1 MDTPQLNPRRQVA
14 LILLAFAVTLPGVI
28 LKLAVG
34 HPAPVLAAILYGI
47 AIVGAAFMI
56 SWAAEIIQLDV
67 GGGLALALLA
77 LIAVL
82 PEYAVDFVLTADAGR
97 EFAATGAAERFGPL
111 ALANMTG
118 ANQLLIGF
126 GWPLVILLGTWRV
139 RRTRS
144 TPELAEL
151 ATPDAVNLTRAQS
164 VDIAYLAIA
173 SIYGMTLFLKKT
185 LSPFDAVVLVGIYV
199 AYMIRLSKATPG
211 VPHLVGP
218 SAYIGGMPKA
228 RRRVINYVLF
238 AVAAAVIVIVAEP
251 FAESL
256 QELGQE
262 LGISQFLLIKWLA
275 PLASEAPELLIAT
288 LFAWR
293 LAARTGIGALI
304 SSKVNQWTLLV
315 GTLPLVFMIFAG
327 QIHGL
332 PLNEVQ
338 RDELWV
344 TATQSV
350 FAVAIIAGR
359 SVSRKEAGVMLALFG
374 VQLAES
380 WLATPSVGIIS
391 EEIAAGARIG
401 VGVMFLLAAAWVLRR
416 EFRVFVKVVSDGFR
430 APWSELEATTD
441 PEPPPFPHGASST

>member
-1 MDTPQLNPRRQVA
+1 METSQLNPTRQITLMAV
-14 LILLAFAVTLPGVI
+14 AFAVTLPGVF
-28 LKLAVG
+28 LRLTPN
-34 HPAPVLAAILYGI
+34 HHNPYLAAVLFGA

-97 EFAATGAAERFGPL
+97 EFAETGAADQSGPL

-139 RRTRS
+139 RRTR
-144 TPELAEL
+144 
-151 ATPDAVNLTRAQS
+151 ATPRHAEMATPTTVNLARSQS

-173 SIYGMTLFLKKT
+173 SIYGMTLFLKDT
-185 LSPFDAVVLVGIYV
+185 LTPVDAVVLVGIYV
-199 AYMIRLSKATPG
+199 AYMIRLSGASPG
-211 VPHLVGP
+211 EPHLVGP
-218 SAYIGGMPKA
+218 SAYVASLPKRT
-228 RRRVINYVLF
+228 RRIVNYVLF
-238 AVAAAVIVIVAEP
+238 AISAAVIVLVAEP

-256 QELGQE
+256 KELGRE
-262 LGISQFLLIKWLA
+262 IGISEFLLIKWLA
-275 PLASEAPELLIAT
+275 PLASEAPELIIAT

-315 GTLPLVFMIFAG
+315 GTLPIVFMAFAG

-350 FAVAIIAGR
+350 FAVAVIASR
-359 SVSRKEAGVMLALFG
+359 SMSRREAWAMLGLFA
-374 VQLAES
+374 VQLSES
-380 WLATPSVGIIS
+380 WLAEVGVVS
-391 EEIAAGARIG
+391 EGVAAAARIG
-401 VGVMFLLAAAWVLRR
+401 VGVMFLLAAAWVLRKD
-416 EFRVFVKVVSDGFR
+416 FRVFVRVLRDGFR
-430 APWSELEATTD
+430 TPWAELEARAD
-441 PEPPPFPHGASST
+441 HP

>member
-1 MDTPQLNPRRQVA
+1 MVA
-14 LILLAFAVTLPGVI
+14 AFGITIPGIAIRLAADHPDPLLAALF
-28 LKLAVG
+28 
-34 HPAPVLAAILYGI
+34 YGM

-56 SWAAEIIQLDV
+56 SWAAEVIQLDV
-67 GGGLALALLA
+67 GGGLALAILA

-97 EFAATGAAERFGPL
+97 EFADTGAADRYGPL

-118 ANQLLIGF
+118 ANQLLIGV

-139 RRTRS
+139 KRTRS
-144 TPELAEL
+144 APEVAEL
-151 ATPDAVNLTRAQS
+151 ATPTTVSLTREQS

-173 SIYGMTLFLKKT
+173 SVYGMTLFLKET
-185 LSPFDAVVLVGIYV
+185 LGPIDAVILVGIYV
-199 AYMIRLSKATPG
+199 AYMVRLSGATPG
-211 VPHLVGP
+211 DPHLVGP
-218 SAYIGGMPKA
+218 SAYLATLPTRT
-228 RRRVINYVLF
+228 RRIMNYTLF
-238 AVAAAVIVIVAEP
+238 AVSAAVIVLVAEP

-256 QELGQE
+256 IELGE
-262 LGISQFLLIKWLA
+262 TLGIDEFLLLKWLA
-275 PLASEAPELLIAT
+275 PFASEAPELLIAT

-327 QIHGL
+327 ELTGL

-350 FAVAIIAGR
+350 FALAIIASR
-359 SVSRKEAGVMLALFG
+359 SVSRREAWAMLSLFG
-374 VQLAES
+374 VQFAES
-380 WLATPSVGIIS
+380 WLAEAGVIS
-391 EEIAAGARIG
+391 EDVAAGARIG
-401 VGVMFLLAAAWVLRR
+401 VGVMFLLAAAWVLRGG
-416 EFRVFVKVVSDGFR
+416 FRRFGRVLRDGFR
-430 APWSELEATTD
+430 APWSDLESRKAD
-441 PEPPPFPHGASST
+441 VH

>member
-1 MDTPQLNPRRQVA
+1 METHQLRPGRQIA
-14 LILLAFAVTLPGVI
+14 LIALAFLVTLPGVI
-28 LKLAVG
+28 LKLTSDHAD
-34 HPAPVLAAILYGI
+34 PLLSAILFGA

-67 GGGLALALLA
+67 GGGLALAILA

-97 EFAATGAAERFGPL
+97 EFAETGAADVNGPL

-139 RRTRS
+139 RRTR
-144 TPELAEL
+144 
-151 ATPDAVNLTRAQS
+151 ATPDAAEMATPTTINLSRSQS

-173 SIYGMTLFLKKT
+173 SIYGMSLFLKST
-185 LSPFDAVVLVGIYV
+185 LSPIDAVILVGIYV
-199 AYMIRLSKATPG
+199 AYMIRLAGATPG
-211 VPHLVGP
+211 EPHLVGP
-218 SAYIGGMPKA
+218 SAYIGTMPKA
-228 RRRVINYVLF
+228 RRRLVNYVLF
-238 AVAAAVIVIVAEP
+238 ALSATVIVIVAEP

-256 QELGQE
+256 KELGRD
-262 LGISQFLLIKWLA
+262 LGISEFLLLKWLA

-315 GTLPLVFMIFAG
+315 GTLPIVFMIFAG
-327 QIHGL
+327 QLHGL

-350 FAVAIIAGR
+350 FAVAIIASR
-359 SVSRKEAGVMLALFG
+359 SVSRREALAMLTLFII
-374 VQLAES
+374 QLLES
-380 WLATPSVGIIS
+380 WLAEVGIIS
-391 EEIAAGARIG
+391 HSLAGGVRIG
-401 VGVMFLLAAAWVLRR
+401 IGVMFLVAAVFVLRND
-416 EFRVFVKVVSDGFR
+416 FKVFGRVLRDGFR
-430 APWSELEATTD
+430 APWDELEAV
-441 PEPPPFPHGASST
+441 EERV

>member
-1 MDTPQLNPRRQVA
+1 METQDLDPGRQIA
-14 LILLAFAVTLPGVI
+14 LILLALIVAIPGIFLHFAVE
-28 LKLAVG
+28 
-34 HPAPVLAAILYGI
+34 HPNPILAAVLFGL

-67 GGGLALALLA
+67 GGGIALALLA

-97 EFAATGAAERFGPL
+97 EFAETGAADRTGHL

-139 RRTRS
+139 RKTG
-144 TPELAEL
+144 
-151 ATPDAVNLTRAQS
+151 ATPSMAENATPTTINLTRAQS

-173 SIYGMTLFLKKT
+173 SIYGMTLFLKET

-199 AYMIRLSKATPG
+199 AYMIRLSGATPG
-211 VPHLVGP
+211 TPHLVGP
-218 SAYIGGMPKA
+218 SAYIGSMPK
-228 RRRVINYVLF
+228 RRRRIINYLLF
-238 AVAAAVIVIVAEP
+238 ALSGAFIVTVAEP

-256 QELGQE
+256 KALGTE
-262 LGISQFLLIKWLA
+262 IGISDFLLIKWLA
-275 PLASEAPELLIAT
+275 PFASEAPELLIAT

-315 GTLPLVFMIFAG
+315 GTLPIVFMIFAG
-327 QIHGL
+327 ELTGL
-332 PLNEVQ
+332 PLNELQ

-350 FAVAIIAGR
+350 FAVAIIASR
-359 SVSRKEAGVMLALFG
+359 SISRTEAFGMLGLFV

-380 WLATPSVGIIS
+380 WLAEVGVIS
-391 EEIAAGARIG
+391 EDIAAAARIG

-416 EFRVFVKVVSDGFR
+416 DFRVFSRALRDGFR
-430 APWSELEATTD
+430 APWSELEAHQD
-441 PEPPPFPHGASST
+441 HV

>member
-1 MDTPQLNPRRQVA
+1 MKTHELNAARHIS
-14 LILLAFAVTLPGVI
+14 LILLALAVSIPGVV
-28 LKLAVG
+28 LRLTVE
-34 HPAPVLAAILYGI
+34 HPAPVLGSILFGV

-97 EFAATGAAERFGPL
+97 EFAETGAATRFGPL

-139 RRTRS
+139 RRSRS
-144 TPELAEL
+144 TPRYAEM
-151 ATPDAVNLTRAQS
+151 ATPSNVNLTRAQS

-173 SIYGMTLFLKKT
+173 SIYGMTLFLKET
-185 LSPFDAVVLVGIYV
+185 LSPLDAIILVSIYV
-199 AYMIRLSKATPG
+199 AYMIRLSGATPG
-211 VPHLVGP
+211 TPHLVGP
-218 SAYIGGMPKA
+218 SAYIGVMPKT
-228 RRRVINYVLF
+228 RRRIINYAMF
-238 AVAAAVIVIVAEP
+238 VASAAVIVLVAHD

-256 QELGQE
+256 QELGSDI
-262 LGISQFLLIKWLA
+262 GISEFLLLKWLA
-275 PLASEAPELLIAT
+275 PLASETPELLIAT

-293 LAARTGIGALI
+293 MAARTGIGALI

-315 GTLPLVFMIFAG
+315 GTLPVVFIIFAG

-332 PLNEVQ
+332 PLDEVQ

-350 FAVAIIAGR
+350 FAVAIIASR
-359 SVSRKEAGVMLALFG
+359 SISRREAWVMLSLFG

-380 WLATPSVGIIS
+380 WFAEVGIIS
-391 EEIAAGARIG
+391 EGISAAARVG
-401 VGVMFLLAAAWVLRR
+401 VGVMFLLAAAVVLRKD
-416 EFRVFVKVVSDGFR
+416 FRAFLRALRDGFR
-430 APWSELEATTD
+430 APWSELEAH
-441 PEPPPFPHGASST
+441 EEHV

>member
-1 MDTPQLNPRRQVA
+1 MDDNQLHPGRQIG
-14 LILLAFAVTLPGVI
+14 LMLLALGVTLPGI
-28 LKLAVG
+28 FIKLAVD
-34 HPAPVLAAILYGI
+34 HPDPLLASILYGL
-47 AIVGAAFMI
+47 AIVGAAFII
-56 SWAAEIIQLDV
+56 SWAAEVIQLDV
-67 GGGLALALLA
+67 GGGLALAILA

-97 EFAATGAAERFGPL
+97 EFAETGAADRFGPL

-139 RRTRS
+139 KKTKAP
-144 TPELAEL
+144 PELAEH
-151 ATPDAVNLTRAQS
+151 ATPETIYLNRSQS

-173 SIYGMTLFLKKT
+173 SIYGMTLFLKDT

-199 AYMIRLSKATPG
+199 AYMIRLSGATPG
-211 VPHLVGP
+211 QPHLVGP
-218 SAYIGGMPKA
+218 SAFIASLPKRTRRILNYI
-228 RRRVINYVLF
+228 LF
-238 AVAAAVIVIVAEP
+238 ALSGAVIIVVAHP

-256 QELGQE
+256 IELGGQ
-262 LGISQFLLIKWLA
+262 LGIDEFLLLKWVA

-315 GTLPLVFMIFAG
+315 GTLPIVFMIFAG
-327 QIHGL
+327 EVHGL

-350 FAVAIIAGR
+350 FAVAIIASR
-359 SVSRKEAGVMLALFG
+359 SIGRKEAWAMLSLFI

-380 WLATPSVGIIS
+380 WLAAIGVIS
-391 EEIAAGARIG
+391 SNISAGARIG
-401 VGVMFLLAAAWVLRR
+401 VGVMFLLAAAWVLRKD
-416 EFRVFVKVVSDGFR
+416 FKTFTRVIRDGFR
-430 APWSELEATTD
+430 APWAELEA
-441 PEPPPFPHGASST
+441 EESELV

>member
-1 MDTPQLNPRRQVA
+1 MEHPEIHPRRQ
-14 LILLAFAVTLPGVI
+14 ILLMVLAFGATIPGI
-28 LKLAVG
+28 ALKLVVE
-34 HPAPVLAAILYGI
+34 HPNPILAAGLYGI

-56 SWAAEIIQLDV
+56 SWAAEVIQLDV
-67 GGGLALALLA
+67 GGGLALAILA

-97 EFAATGAAERFGPL
+97 EFAETGVGGEASEL

-144 TPELAEL
+144 TPAMAEG
-151 ATPDAVNLTRAQS
+151 ATGDTVYLHRTQS
-164 VDIAYLAIA
+164 VDIAYLAVA
-173 SIYGMTLFLKKT
+173 SVYGMTLFLKDT
-185 LSPFDAVVLVGIYV
+185 LSLVDAMILVGIYI
-199 AYMIRLSKATPG
+199 AYMVRLSGATPAE
-211 VPHLVGP
+211 PHLVGP
-218 SAYIGGMPKA
+218 SAYVGSLPKRE
-228 RRRVINYVLF
+228 RRAVNYLLFVLS
-238 AVAAAVIVIVAEP
+238 ATAIVLVAEP

-256 QELGQE
+256 KEMGE
-262 LGISQFLLIKWLA
+262 YIGISEFLLIKWLA
-275 PLASEAPELLIAT
+275 PFASEAPELLIAS

-315 GTLPLVFMIFAG
+315 GTLPIVFMIFAQ

-350 FAVAIIAGR
+350 FAVAIIASR
-359 SVSRKEAGVMLALFG
+359 SITVKEALAMLGLFVIQFG
-374 VQLAES
+374 ES
-380 WLATPSVGIIS
+380 WLAEIGIIS
-391 EEIAAGARIG
+391 PEVAEAARIG
-401 VGVMFLLAAAWVLRR
+401 VGVMFILAALFVLRAD
-416 EFRVFVKVVSDGFR
+416 FKKFGRVLRDGFR
-430 APWSELEATTD
+430 APWAELERETETV
-441 PEPPPFPHGASST
+441 